1 MLDRRPLTP
10 RLLLEWLAGRSGAPL
25 GERVAAILTTTIV
38 VVGLFLRA
46 RGYLWKVPAFWLD
59 ECSWAMLLVEQ
70 PLIELALRPIGF
82 MLVSRWLAQAFS
94 LSEPVLRAMP
104 WLAGLATVLIA
115 PPLARR
121 LFTTAAARLLFV
133 FVIALHPCA
142 IDFSKEYKPYSVSL
156 ALHAALLLAALAYYE
171 SGRGKHLAW
180 LLGVAVVGG
189 PFAQDLVFAY
199 PSVYLLAGYRAWRA
213 RPEHLKPIVATA
225 AVILLLLLLQY
236 LFIWRIFSS
245 SDATEWGDK
254 YNVFYTGQGKQS
266 FVSWWLERVRDLA
279 AFSGYRRRFWQP
291 WFVPLETL
299 EKQWIPFDR
308 TLWVVLFVAGLVV
321 LASRRRERALLLL
334 LPLVTLCTFNALN
347 FWPLGVF
354 RTNIFALVYV
364 TGVACMSLELPVRAV
379 TRSWEALPA
388 LVLALAPVAILD
400 RGWSDHK
407 QALTY
412 TSDFPNAIR
421 TLLDV
426 KLGRDQKS
434 RDPLILDRR
443 SCDPFRF
450 YTQFHP
456 SATKRFKRTIKRYFD
471 VKCVTDDSRY
481 RQALT
486 GSLPREPN
494 HAWTIL
500 HLASPVTRMMRRK
513 QLGDAQVTYRERIG
527 MHTLMGFWLPN
538 APPPAQPEQ
547 KPSADE
553 AVEDAAESREESP
566 DGR

>member
-1 MLDRRPLTP
+1 MLDRRPFTP
-10 RLLLEWLAGRSGAPL
+10 RLALEWIAGRSNAPL
-25 GERVAAILTTTIV
+25 GERVAAILTTAIV

-46 RGYLWKVPAFWLD
+46 RGYLWNVPAFWLD
-59 ECSWAMLLVEQ
+59 ECTWAMLLVEQ
-70 PLIELALRPIGF
+70 PLLELALRPIGF
-82 MLVSRWLAQAFS
+82 MVVSRWLAQAFS

-104 WLAGLATVLIA
+104 WLAGLATVLVSPA
-115 PPLARR
+115 LARR

-156 ALHAALLLAALAYYE
+156 ALHAALLLAVLAYYE

-180 LLGVAVVGG
+180 LLSVAVVGG
-189 PFAQDLVFAY
+189 LFAQDLVFAY
-199 PSVYLLAGYRAWRA
+199 PGIFLLAGYRGWRS
-213 RPEHLKPIVATA
+213 RREHLRPIVASA
-225 AVILLLLLLQY
+225 GLILLLLLLQY
-236 LFIWRIFSS
+236 WFIWRNFSS
-245 SDATEWGDK
+245 AETAVWGDK

-266 FVSWWLERVRDLA
+266 FASWWLERVSDLA
-279 AFSGYRRRFWQP
+279 AFPGYRRRFWQP
-291 WFVPLETL
+291 WFVPIKTL
-299 EKQWIPFDR
+299 EQQWIPFDR
-308 TLWVVLFVAGLVV
+308 ALWLGLFVAGLV
-321 LASRRRERALLLL
+321 AIAFWRRERALLLL

-364 TGVACMSLELPVRAV
+364 TAVACMTFELPIRAV
-379 TRSWEALPA
+379 SRTWEALPA

-407 QALTY
+407 QALAY
-412 TSDFPNAIR
+412 SSDFPNAIR

-471 VKCVTDDSRY
+471 VKCVADDSRY
-481 RQALT
+481 RQALLA
-486 GSLPREPN
+486 SLPREPN
-494 HAWTIL
+494 QAWTIL
-500 HLASPVTRMMRRK
+500 HLAKPVKRMVRRG
-513 QLGDAQVTYRERIG
+513 QLGDAQVTYLERIG
-527 MHTLMGFWLPN
+527 MHTVMGFWLPN
-538 APPPAQPEQ
+538 APPAAQPAP
-547 KPSADE
+547 KHAADE
-553 AVEDAAESREESP
+553 AALDAADAREESP
-566 DGR
+566 DGH